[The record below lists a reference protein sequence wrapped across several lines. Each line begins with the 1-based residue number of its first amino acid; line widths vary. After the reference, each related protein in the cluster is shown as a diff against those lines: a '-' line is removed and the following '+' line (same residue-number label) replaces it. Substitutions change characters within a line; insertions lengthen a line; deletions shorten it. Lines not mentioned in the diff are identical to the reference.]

1 MKGGKHAAPAT
12 ACWAS
17 GMTQDQI
24 IEVYRELHAKQAK
37 EDPLAR
43 IHREYKAECEA
54 LGYDVDGNRR
64 SVWDALRERFANP
77 AIPLF
82 KRPLTL
88 EDLERA
94 KNKKRGSR
102 PS

>member
-1 MKGGKHAAPAT
+1 MMGGKHAAPAT
-12 ACWAS
+12 AYWAS
-17 GMTQDQI
+17 GMTQEQI
-24 IEVYRELHAKQAK
+24 IEVYREHHAKQAK
-37 EDPLAR
+37 EDSLAR
-43 IHREYKAECEA
+43 MHREYKRECEA

-64 SVWDALRERFANP
+64 SVWDALREKFANP

-82 KRPLTL
+82 RKPLTL

-94 KNKKRGSR
+94 KSKKRSFR